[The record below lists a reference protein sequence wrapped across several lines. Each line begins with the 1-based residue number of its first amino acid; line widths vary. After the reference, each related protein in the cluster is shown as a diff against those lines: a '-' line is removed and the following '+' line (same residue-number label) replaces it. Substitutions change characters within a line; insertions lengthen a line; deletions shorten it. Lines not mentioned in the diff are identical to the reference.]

1 MVNKGNNNN
10 KKIRNTE
17 KYAFILLVSG
27 YISGLCIGAFFVF
40 SNNANAAFTNSVVN
54 HNDLYVLTVF
64 IIALILKYSGIL
76 SGVMCTLP
84 VFLGICNSAYYCN
97 YIINNK
103 NKILYTAILDMLK
116 DTAICIL
123 LILYII
129 IIILQISSK
138 KYILKKDLKYL
149 AVYLSGAS
157 IIYIFEHLL
166 KKFIV

>member
-84 VFLGICNSAYYCN
+84 VFLGICNSA
-97 YIINNK
+97 
-103 NKILYTAILDMLK
+103 ILPASVLHTLPVSDAVPYEF
-116 DTAICIL
+116 
-123 LILYII
+123 
-129 IIILQISSK
+129 LQVCK
-138 KYILKKDLKYL
+138 Q
-149 AVYLSGAS
+149 
-157 IIYIFEHLL
+157 
-166 KKFIV
+166 